1 MSTPPKKH
9 NCPILDLFKGCGCG
23 SSKPEQPSCGCG
35 DHSHDRDHA
44 HEAGHSHDD
53 GHAHGH
59 HHDHEHPHAHPH
71 GGHDHGASGGQEHSH
86 AHGHDHAHGHEHDQ
100 AHGHS
105 HAADAGTAAAAGGG
119 AEDEE
124 SRINADLK
132 AFDSNPA
139 EFMARLPVK
148 REEQPGETGTA
159 LPVFDQAAID
169 RKDYVEARDELRTSL
184 DSDDAER
191 ATRAA
196 FAANDLAQNLVD
208 TYSYTG
214 LQSMES
220 NGLMSARLSVTP
232 WSDDYW
238 AIYLG
243 QLGKRYADPSFPN
256 SGDWSVNSNYVKSR
270 PASGIPLE
278 HLSPSEKY
286 DLLVG
291 DSNFTLTKRMWDAG
305 RYYHDRDGHVEPW
318 MGLCHGWSPASYMLP
333 RPTGSVTVRAA
344 NGSSITFHPS
354 DIKALAT
361 LLWAKVS
368 PKSKFIGGRC
378 NVRNPATD
386 SIGRLIEQQCFDTNP
401 GTWHLAVV
409 NQIGVSRRSMVMD
422 VTFDYEVWNQP
433 VVGYSYRYFNPQRMT
448 YQSSLSAATVSRSSF
463 TNDKFARYRSSNTAS
478 IVGIVMDAS
487 YTVETRPS
495 TRSTDS
501 PASDAIK
508 SATYFYDL
516 ELDVSGRIIGGEW
529 YHSRHPDF
537 LWTPAK
543 GSRAQ
548 TQFEPGGSW
557 DKSQPVPS
565 HWRSA
570 AVSASSSS
578 SAPLA
583 AIVEHLIRFANN
595 G

>member
-9 NCPILDLFKGCGCG
+9 NCPILDFFKGCGCG
-23 SSKPEQPSCGCG
+23 CSTPAPPSCGCG
-35 DHSHDRDHA
+35 DHSSGHA
-44 HEAGHSHDD
+44 HTHEAGHSHHHDH
-53 GHAHGH
+53 GHGH
-59 HHDHEHPHAHPH
+59 HHDHEHPH
-71 GGHDHGASGGQEHSH
+71 GSHDHGGAGSG
-86 AHGHDHAHGHEHDQ
+86 A
-100 AHGHS
+100 HS
-105 HAADAGTAAAAGGG
+105 HAAEAGIAAAGAGG
-119 AEDEE
+119 GMDDEE
-124 SRINADLK
+124 SRINAELK

-148 REEQPGETGTA
+148 RDEQPGGNGTA
-159 LPVFDQAAID
+159 LPVFDQAALD
-169 RKDYVEARDELRTSL
+169 RKDYVEARDALRTSL

-191 ATRAA
+191 ASRAA
-196 FAANDLAQNLVD
+196 FVSGDMAKDLVD

-220 NGLMSARLSVTP
+220 NGLMSARLSTTP

-243 QLGKRYADPSFPN
+243 MLGKRYADPGFPN
-256 SGDWSVNSNYVKSR
+256 SGDWSENYNYVRSN
-270 PASGIPLE
+270 PASSISPDY
-278 HLSPSEKY
+278 LSPSEKY

-291 DSNFTLTKRMWDAG
+291 DSSFTLTKKMWDAG
-305 RYYHDRDGHVEPW
+305 RGFYERDGHVEPW

-333 RPTGSVTVRAA
+333 RPTGSVTVQAA
-344 NGSSITFHPS
+344 NGSSITFYPS

-368 PKSKFIGGRC
+368 PRPKFIGGRC
-378 NVRNPATD
+378 NVRTPATD
-386 SIGRLIEQQCFDTNP
+386 SIGRLIESACFDTNP

-409 NQIGVSRRSMVMD
+409 NQIGASQRSMVMD

-448 YQSSLSAATVSRSSF
+448 YQSSLAAATVSRASF
-463 TNDKFARYRSSNTAS
+463 TNDKFASYRSSQTVS
-478 IVGIVMDAS
+478 IVGIVMDVS

-495 TRSTDS
+495 TSSTDS
-501 PASDAIK
+501 PAADAIK
-508 SATYFYDL
+508 SVRYFYDL
-516 ELDVSGRIIGGEW
+516 ELDGSGRIIGGEW
-529 YHSRHPDF
+529 RHSRHPDF
-537 LWTPAK
+537 LWTPAN

-557 DKSQPVPS
+557 DSSLPVPS
-565 HWRSA
+565 HWQSA
-570 AVSASSSS
+570 AVSAASSS

-583 AIVEHLIRFANN
+583 AIVEHLIRFANH